1 MACDRRHQLNGN
13 ADHMTFIIEAI
24 KDQRRTTDF
33 RSRADVAVTLARR
46 LATDGSA
53 VSITTPS
60 GDVYSADRFDLL
72 LMHEGLNAQD
82 QPAAAA
88 SRATQAAADDGQLP

>member
-13 ADHMTFIIEAI
+13 ADHMTFIIESI

-33 RSRADVAVTLARR
+33 RSRADVAVNLARK
-46 LATDGSA
+46 LVADGSA
-53 VSITTPS
+53 VSITTPG

-72 LMHEGLNAQD
+72 LTREGLNAQD
-82 QPAAAA
+82 QPGA
-88 SRATQAAADDGQLP
+88 SRSTQAAAGDGHLP

>member
-1 MACDRRHQLNGN
+1 
-13 ADHMTFIIEAI
+13 MTFIIESI
-24 KDQRRTTDF
+24 KDRRRTTDF
-33 RSRADVAVTLARR
+33 RSRADVAVDLARK
-46 LATDGSA
+46 LVADGSA

-72 LMHEGLNAQD
+72 LTREGLNAQD